1 MVTNKTLALF
11 IIVTVIVSL
20 GGTLLSLNKLQEI
33 SQVKYLPIKQVTGN
47 ANAQG
52 QVQLAISSNISCNVD
67 SNVSFGSSGLLGS
80 VITISTMKDNT
91 AISNFSN
98 CQPGIS
104 PCAGIQIN
112 NTGNVN
118 INVSFY
124 SSANGTTLLGLG
136 TVEGDFNYTVLNGTL
151 AGPATEPGCRGDIG
165 YPGGGGSIWYNVPQG
180 VGNTTR
186 ICQNLTYNDSADA
199 ITMEF
204 NVSITPTTT
213 IGTKNATIYITCA
226 QN

>member
-1 MVTNKTLALF
+1 MDMSNKSLALLLIAA
-11 IIVTVIVSL
+11 IIISL
-20 GGTLLSLNKLQEI
+20 GGTLISLNKLTQ
-33 SQVKYLPIKQVTGN
+33 QGF
-47 ANAQG
+47 AGFAAAQG
-52 QVQLAISSNISCNVD
+52 QVQLQMSTNISCNVD
-67 SNVSFGSSGLLGS
+67 SNVSFGSAGQIASP
-80 VITISTMKDNT
+80 IIISTMKNNL
-91 AISNFSN
+91 AFSN
-98 CQPGIS
+98 YSDCTSNINCEGL
-104 PCAGIQIN
+104 QIN

>member
-98 CQPGIS
+98 CVPGPS
-104 PCAGIQIN
+104 ACAGIQIN

-124 SSANGTTLLGLG
+124 SSQNGTGFLGAGALE
-136 TVEGDFNYTVLNGTL
+136 TDFNYTVFNGTTNST
-151 AGPATEPGCRGDIG
+151 AQEPGCLGFLG
-165 YPGGGGSIWYNVPQG
+165 GWNVVPGPNAA
-180 VGNTTR
+180 NTTL
-186 ICQNLTYNDSADA
+186 ICYNLTYNDSADD

-204 NVSITPTTT
+204 NVTLGPSTPAGAKQA
-213 IGTKNATIYITCA
+213 IMYITCA